1 MTGTWLK
8 NSDGTLSCTRCGSSR
23 FRQGHHCACPV
34 DGAEVFHRTSPG
46 TESSDL
52 EHSASAPSACLRPI
66 LGWDQRFEIL
76 DGRHESIDSRLDQ
89 LEEGAD
95 DPDLKCAL
103 VRLRIQNL
111 DGWRKNTSAA
121 TERAKQRGEVELVE
135 RMERAVAELRH
146 RRGRLS
152 RDPGVQ

>member
-1 MTGTWLK
+1 VG
-8 NSDGTLSCTRCGSSR
+8 
-23 FRQGHHCACPV
+23 A
-34 DGAEVFHRTSPG
+34 AEVSNPETSPSLA
-46 TESSDL
+46 ESSGRS
-52 EHSASAPSACLRPI
+52 EPNASASPACLRPI
-66 LGWDQRFEIL
+66 LGWDERFEAL
-76 DGRHESIDSRLDQ
+76 DERHENIDSRLGE

-95 DPDLKCAL
+95 NPDLKCAL